1 MDETGRRVADIA
13 ENVRRDALPRCHAQ
27 PIDRKHAI
35 WRYCTSA
42 CIDAHAGK
50 CTCTCMHACM
60 HARKKCL
67 YEGMHAYTPAGTCV
81 EHARAVQA
89 DRIVSRLGTLAADA
103 AAGIDSVRADVRT
116 LQSTTES
123 NRAAVLGMVEGI
135 RVEMEHVCTF
145 VECCAINTPEHTVL
159 KGLRRD
165 FVMRAALSCAEP
177 ARDHAYRLVC

>member
-1 MDETGRRVADIA
+1 MDETGRRVVDIA

-50 CTCTCMHACM
+50 CTCMHACSQ
-60 HARKKCL
+60 KCL
-67 YEGMHAYTPAGTCV
+67 YEGMHAYPAGTCV

-103 AAGIDSVRADVRT
+103 AAGIDSVRADVRK

-145 VECCAINTPEHTVL
+145 VERCAINTPERTVL

-177 ARDHAYRLVC
+177 ARDHACRLVC